1 MAFLRHADNV
11 SVDRHV
17 VREYG
22 DRRCL
27 VLLARLELA
36 ISLMHS
42 STAFPTSARAA
53 YGGDP
58 TRFRLHSQ
66 YRTSGRLTL
75 PVLRVRAALL
85 RLRTL
90 DGALPFLSYRGR
102 SIPRRVCRDLQG
114 LWVTAAATCASP
126 PRNRRSAARTGAAAA
141 VPPWRSELSYEGCGP
156 AGEDRTRTLPI
167 KSRPLIQIELR
178 RDVGAASMDLPLRPP
193 G

>member
-27 VLLARLELA
+27 VPLARLELA
-36 ISLMHS
+36 ISLMCS
-42 STAFPTSARAA
+42 SMAFPACVRAA
-53 YGGDP
+53 YGGGP
-58 TRFRLHSQ
+58 ARSRLHSQ
-66 YRTSGRLTL
+66 YRASGRLTL
-75 PVLRVRAALL
+75 PVQRVRAALL

-90 DGALPFLSYRGR
+90 DGALPFELQGRVCPLGGRGR
-102 SIPRRVCRDLQG
+102 GLQA

-126 PRNRRSAARTGAAAA
+126 LRNRRSAARTGAAAA